1 MHTPN
6 PAFHTQ
12 QQWDLTKMARD
23 NTENNFITIVPETAS
38 QVAKQ
43 SSSVPLLLLLSSLAP
58 LANKLSCFVS
68 MCVSSDKFILSE
80 ESAKSPL
87 LGPRR
92 GFFFLQQL

>member
-23 NTENNFITIVPETAS
+23 NTENNFITMQYAS